1 MFPDLTTHRLLL
13 KQIVPEDQKFI
24 FEGLS
29 HPEVIPFYGVRYES
43 FEATIAQMDWY
54 HKMLKEG
61 TGIPWKIVDKETLES
76 TGVMSIYFYK
86 PEHNKA
92 EVGFWL
98 LPQYWNKGFASEA
111 LKAAIEYWK
120 NEKKLHRLEGFVE
133 EGNKASSKL
142 LEKAGFAYEG
152 TMRDCEIK
160 EGKYISLLIY
170 GLILPSL

>member
-13 KQIVPEDQKFI
+13 KQIVPEDQQFI

-111 LKAAIEYWK
+111 LKAVIEYWK